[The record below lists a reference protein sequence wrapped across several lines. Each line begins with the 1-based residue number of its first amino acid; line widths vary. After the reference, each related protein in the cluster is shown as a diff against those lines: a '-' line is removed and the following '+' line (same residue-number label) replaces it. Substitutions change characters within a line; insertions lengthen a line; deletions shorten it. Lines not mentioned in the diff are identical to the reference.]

1 MIYDEIN
8 ENVIVFNRDT
18 ISNREKQYEKQLNEL
33 QGDQLEKLILEL
45 EFQKLH
51 L

>member
-8 ENVIVFNRDT
+8 ENDIVFNRDT